1 LTWTPYRDGILMARV
16 PAGLH
21 SDQFFVNGKRQILA
35 RYPKQISVTHN
46 EDISLWDRQGHDGQS
61 FPQRQVISRPVA
73 AGAEIEHPFE
83 ELFY

>member
-1 LTWTPYRDGILMARV
+1 MARV

-83 ELFY
+83 ELFC